1 VIKATQT
8 LRPIQKGR
16 VGPRGEPLVP
26 SVLSRLGEVAVTR
39 IFLIRHA
46 NVHNPDGVLYG
57 HLDNFPLSEKGRA
70 QAALVG
76 RRLAGAGV
84 RRIVHSPLQRAR
96 ETAEIIA
103 AQLGSQPLALI
114 EDYDLREAEM
124 GRYLQGVKPW
134 QVPFR
139 RPLWFVHKARRGLLP
154 GDETIE
160 AMGGRI
166 LRAAQRYVQEFP
178 GEVTALVSHADPLQA
193 AWILLD
199 NRPRTEVEMYRKS
212 VARAGTLEVDFEGT
226 RVVGVAYVP
235 PPEVPQSGMP
245 EPDVPTPV

>member
-1 VIKATQT
+1 M
-8 LRPIQKGR
+8 
-16 VGPRGEPLVP
+16 
-26 SVLSRLGEVAVTR
+26 AVTR

-46 NVHNPDGVLYG
+46 DVHNPERVLYG
-57 HLDNFPLSEKGRA
+57 HLDNFPLSQKGRA

-76 RRLAGAGV
+76 QRLADASL

-103 AQLGSQPLALI
+103 SQLGGEPVPLI

-160 AMGGRI
+160 AMGSRI
-166 LRAAQRYVQEFP
+166 LHVAHRYVEEFP
-178 GEVTALVSHADPLQA
+178 GEVTAMVSHADPLQA
-193 AWILLD
+193 TWILLE

-212 VARAGTLEVDFEGT
+212 VARAGMLEVDFEGT

-235 PPEVPQSGMP
+235 PPEVPLPGAP
-245 EPDVPTPV
+245 EPDVPKPA

>member
-1 VIKATQT
+1 M
-8 LRPIQKGR
+8 
-16 VGPRGEPLVP
+16 
-26 SVLSRLGEVAVTR
+26 AVTR
-39 IFLIRHA
+39 VFLIRHA
-46 NVHNPDGVLYG
+46 DVHNPERVLYG
-57 HLDNFPLSEKGRA
+57 YLDNFPLSEKGRA

-76 RRLAGAGV
+76 QRLAGAGL

-103 AQLGSQPLALI
+103 TKLVGEPVPLI

-139 RPLWFVHKARRGLLP
+139 RPLWLVHKARRGLLP
-154 GDETIE
+154 GDETID

-166 LRAAQRYVQEFP
+166 LRAAHRYVEEFP
-178 GEVTALVSHADPLQA
+178 GEVTAMVSHADPLQA
-193 AWILLD
+193 AWILLE

-212 VARAGTLEVDFEGT
+212 VARAGVLEVDFEGT
-226 RVVGVAYVP
+226 RIVGVAYVP
-235 PPEVPQSGMP
+235 PPDVPLPGAPEPEVPKPS
-245 EPDVPTPV
+245 